1 MGDWD
6 DQDRRKFTRLAIEE
20 LVSFSPFGRSSG
32 LGQGGDVSQGGIR
45 FTVVGCEFQCDELV
59 RVSFNVGSQTVD
71 AVGRVVWIHEN
82 DDITV
87 EIGLEFVRIDPG
99 AARLLEDEERKRAE
113 RSSDG

>member
-6 DQDRRKFTRLAIEE
+6 DQDRRKFTRLAIKE

-45 FTVVGCEFQCDELV
+45 FTAVGCEFQCDELV

-71 AVGRVVWIHEN
+71 AVGRVDARHP
-82 DDITV
+82 DCDRRTV
-87 EIGLEFVRIDPG
+87 MAVKVHINETEARPG
-99 AARLLEDEERKRAE
+99 VK
-113 RSSDG
+113 